1 MAEKKTVVKGRDLML
16 FKASGSSPDYTWAAF
31 GAALTHTLNVN
42 TEELDVS
49 NKDTGEWGDSE
60 AGLITWDLQCNSMM
74 VETDYDELLQAQLNK
89 EVFHIAFAQKSNP
102 GSTSAAPEGGWTI
115 GTGGWEGDV
124 MITSITA
131 TAAHNDKAT
140 YDVTFKG
147 KGPLSKRSS

>member
-60 AGLITWDLQCNSMM
+60 AGLITWDLHFISR
-74 VETDYDELLQAQLNK
+74 LLRRAIRVAQAQLQRAVGRLEPADGK
-89 EVFHIAFAQKSNP
+89 
-102 GSTSAAPEGGWTI
+102 
-115 GTGGWEGDV
+115 V
-124 MITSITA
+124 MS
-131 TAAHNDKAT
+131 
-140 YDVTFKG
+140 
-147 KGPLSKRSS
+147 

>member
-74 VETDYDELLQAQLNK
+74 VEADYDELLQATKRYFTSRLLRRAIRVAQAQL
-89 EVFHIAFAQKSNP
+89 QKAVGQSEP
-102 GSTSAAPEGGWTI
+102 VDGK
-115 GTGGWEGDV
+115 V
-124 MITSITA
+124 MS
-131 TAAHNDKAT
+131 
-140 YDVTFKG
+140 
-147 KGPLSKRSS
+147 